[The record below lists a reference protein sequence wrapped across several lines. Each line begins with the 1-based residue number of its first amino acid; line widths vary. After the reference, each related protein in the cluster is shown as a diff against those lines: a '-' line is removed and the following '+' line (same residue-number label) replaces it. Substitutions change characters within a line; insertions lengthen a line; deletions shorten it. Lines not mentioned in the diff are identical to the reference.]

1 MTLTYGWFG
10 MTYDYLAA
18 LAKRKELIELIAA
31 AADEI
36 AAIDAELKIGDLPWL
51 ESYER
56 SPSMV
61 ADMSDTGLVQ

>member
-1 MTLTYGWFG
+1 
-10 MTYDYLAA
+10 MTYDYLVA

-36 AAIDAELKIGDLPWL
+36 AAIDAELKIGGLPWL

-61 ADMSDTGLVQ
+61 ADMSDIGSMQ

>member
-1 MTLTYGWFG
+1 

-18 LAKRKELIELIAA
+18 KARRKELVELIAA

-36 AAIDAELKIGDLPWL
+36 AAIDAELKIGGLPWL

-56 SPSMV
+56 PKSMV
-61 ADMSDTGLVQ
+61 VDTNDTGSVQ

>member
-1 MTLTYGWFG
+1 

-36 AAIDAELKIGDLPWL
+36 AAIDAELKIGGLPWPQ
-51 ESYER
+51 SYEKT
-56 SPSMV
+56 PIY
-61 ADMSDTGLVQ
+61 GG

>member
-1 MTLTYGWFG
+1 

-56 SPSMV
+56 SPCMV

>member
-1 MTLTYGWFG
+1 

-56 SPSMV
+56 SPCMV
-61 ADMSDTGLVQ
+61 ADMSDTGLAQ

>member
-1 MTLTYGWFG
+1 

-61 ADMSDTGLVQ
+61 ADMSDTGLAQ

>member
-1 MTLTYGWFG
+1 

-36 AAIDAELKIGDLPWL
+36 AAIDAELKIGGLPWL

-56 SPSMV
+56 SPCMV
-61 ADMSDTGLVQ
+61 ADMSDIGSMQ

>member
-1 MTLTYGWFG
+1 

-18 LAKRKELIELIAA
+18 KAKRKELIELIAA

-36 AAIDAELKIGDLPWL
+36 AAIDAELKIGNLPWL

-56 SPSMV
+56 SSSMV

>member
-1 MTLTYGWFG
+1 

-18 LAKRKELIELIAA
+18 KAKRKELIELIAA

-36 AAIDAELKIGDLPWL
+36 AAIDAELKIGGLPWR

-56 SPSMV
+56 SPYMV
-61 ADMSDTGLVQ
+61 ADMSDTGLAQ

>member
-1 MTLTYGWFG
+1 
-10 MTYDYLAA
+10 MTYDYLVA

-56 SPSMV
+56 SPCMV

>member
-1 MTLTYGWFG
+1 

-18 LAKRKELIELIAA
+18 KAKRKELIELIAA

-36 AAIDAELKIGDLPWL
+36 AAIDAELKIGSLPWL
-51 ESYER
+51 QSYER
-56 SPSMV
+56 SPCMV

>member
-1 MTLTYGWFG
+1 

-56 SPSMV
+56 SPCIV

>member
-1 MTLTYGWFG
+1 

-36 AAIDAELKIGDLPWL
+36 AAIDAELKIGGLPWL
-51 ESYER
+51 ENYER

>member
-1 MTLTYGWFG
+1 
-10 MTYDYLAA
+10 MTYDYLVA

-56 SPSMV
+56 SPCMV
-61 ADMSDTGLVQ
+61 ADMSDTGLAQ

>member
-1 MTLTYGWFG
+1 

-36 AAIDAELKIGDLPWL
+36 AAIVAELKIGGLPWR

-56 SPSMV
+56 SPYMV
-61 ADMSDTGLVQ
+61 ADMSDTGLAQ

>member
-1 MTLTYGWFG
+1 

-18 LAKRKELIELIAA
+18 KAKRKELIELIAA

-36 AAIDAELKIGDLPWL
+36 AAIDAELKIGGLPWL